1 MNASL
6 SFEHPIRMITLD
18 GEDRR
23 LDAGLIARLV
33 FVDLETEIRSFEV
46 PGIHAQQD
54 LGPILSVDSSGSG
67 MHAHDGGP
75 VVVFAEEQRLT
86 LEASQRLLDGG
97 DLHHN
102 LGNRGLIVFFRCE
115 LEQDLGVA
123 ERPIQGSDLLDRLF
137 VTSEPAGDR
146 EGVVLVFPEVG
157 GGRALS
163 QLDELLFLAGDV
175 KGTSGRRR
183 GANGGP

>member
-1 MNASL
+1 
-6 SFEHPIRMITLD
+6 
-18 GEDRR
+18 
-23 LDAGLIARLV
+23 
-33 FVDLETEIRSFEV
+33 
-46 PGIHAQQD
+46 
-54 LGPILSVDSSGSG
+54 
-67 MHAHDGGP
+67 MHAHDGSP
-75 VVVFAEEQRLT
+75 VVVFAEEQSLT

-102 LGNRGLIVFFRCE
+102 LGNRGLIVFFRCK

-146 EGVVLVFPEVG
+146 QGFVLVLPEVG

-163 QLDELLFLAGDV
+163 QLDELFFLPCDV

-183 GANGGP
+183 GASGGP